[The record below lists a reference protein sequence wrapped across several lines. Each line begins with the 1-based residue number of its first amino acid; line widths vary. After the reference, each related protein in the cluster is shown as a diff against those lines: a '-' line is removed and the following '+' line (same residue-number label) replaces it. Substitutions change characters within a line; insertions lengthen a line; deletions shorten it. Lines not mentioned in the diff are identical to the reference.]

1 MGRFLFAPVG
11 IAGGL
16 VAGFLAKK
24 LFDVIWS
31 RFSGEEAP
39 RPDEREVPLPQLIGA
54 LAVEG
59 AMFRV
64 TKGLVDRA
72 TRSGF
77 ERVTGEWPGE
87 GKPDPA

>member
-11 IAGGL
+11 IASGL
-16 VAGFLAKK
+16 LAGFLAKK
-24 LFDVIWS
+24 LFDLIWS

-39 RPDEREVPLPQLIGA
+39 RPDQRAVPLPQLIGA

-59 AMFRV
+59 ATFRV
-64 TKGLVDRA
+64 TKGLVDRG

-77 ERVTGEWPGE
+77 ARLTGEWPGE
-87 GKPDPA
+87 EEPDPA